1 MSGHAQVGSTSCEHG
16 FVMSTSASDEG
27 AKRRGFESGV
37 QDHMQG
43 GMALGLGRCA
53 GSWSQLCKMMESGVD
68 LHTFSGV

>member
-1 MSGHAQVGSTSCEHG
+1 
-16 FVMSTSASDEG
+16 MSTSASDEG